1 MNLLDKKENIQ
12 SEIET
17 SSEFIRKI
25 YIGLGTIENVVK
37 KLDITHDNF
46 FKDPVLKSNVKN
58 DIYNLLS
65 QMNSSGEVTY
75 LIIS

>member
-46 FKDPVLKSNVKN
+46 FKGSVLKSNVKN